1 MRRYFVLTSLFI
13 VYCNFSS
20 AQSDSKKYFSIGI
33 YNTQNELPYG
43 KFAGLFS
50 EIFHPGI
57 ETGIG
62 KNFSSTNKH
71 DWFAE
76 LKISYFYHRF
86 IQHGIPVYGNLG
98 YRYKF
103 SDRFS
108 AEASLGLG
116 YMHSIPASSKFK
128 LENGEYTNN
137 KGVGRMQGM
146 VNNALGINYAIHPVA
161 KKPITAFLLYQQ
173 RLQLPF
179 IKSYVPLLPY
189 NSFQLGVKLPLA
201 TKPSSTQS
209 L

>member
-1 MRRYFVLTSLFI
+1 MRRYIVLTCFF
-13 VYCNFSS
+13 VYFNQLSS
-20 AQSDSKKYFSIGI
+20 QSVSKKYFSLGI

-43 KFAGLFS
+43 KFGGLFT

-57 ETGIG
+57 EGGIG
-62 KNFSSTNKH
+62 KNFSSIKKH

-76 LKISYFYHRF
+76 LKVSYFYHRF

-108 AEASLGLG
+108 TEASLGLG

-137 KGVGRMQGM
+137 KGAGRMQGM
-146 VNNALGINYAIHPVA
+146 VNNALGINYVIHPEA
-161 KKPITAFLLYQQ
+161 KKPIMAFLLYQQ

-189 NSFQLGVKLPLA
+189 NSFQFGVKMPFA